1 MFLFFFAHALFVSSD
16 IYTCHA
22 CGCMY
27 GYPSSATPLPATRAS
42 TREVLLRLS
51 RTLNSV
57 IDGDAAVTLE
67 DILRDIS
74 RIVPLGLG
82 VRNDNAYEYVC
93 PSWMSLG
100 DKNLSPSYGIKN
112 VPSRAASVN
121 PRFYVAPR
129 YFYEYNSTRSV
140 PLLKDGAKETAKCG
154 KGDRENSSSLAE
166 AKSREPHVRKYLHAR
181 HDEASHVKQAF
192 RSDGDSKR
200 YLNERA
206 SAESMYPMVST

>member
-1 MFLFFFAHALFVSSD
+1 MPHPFILTD

-27 GYPSSATPLPATRAS
+27 SYPSSTTPLPA

-74 RIVPLGLG
+74 RIVPLGIG
-82 VRNDNAYEYVC
+82 ARNDNAYEYVC
-93 PSWMSLG
+93 PSWMSPG
-100 DKNLSPSYGIKN
+100 DKNPSASPSCGIKN
-112 VPSRAASVN
+112 VPSRAASVD

-129 YFYEYNSTRSV
+129 YSYGYNCTRSV
-140 PLLKDGAKETAKCG
+140 PLLKDGARETAKCG
-154 KGDRENSSSLAE
+154 KPGGENGSSLAE
-166 AKSREPHVRKYLHAR
+166 GKSRDASESRVRRYLHGGQ
-181 HDEASHVKQAF
+181 DQASRAKRSF
-192 RSDGDSKR
+192 GSDGDSKR
-200 YLNERA
+200 YRNERA
-206 SAESMYPMVST
+206 STESMYPIVST